1 MTRTFARRRIAA
13 ALIAATVV
21 AVATGCTSPGKT
33 TASSATAPI
42 KFGFIYSQSGLL
54 AGYAPPYVRGFEAG
68 LAYATHGTNKIGNRP
83 IEVIKADDAGDPAT
97 AVAAAKSLIGQ
108 GVKIIGG
115 TMSSTV
121 AVQLAP
127 LAAENKVLYIDGA
140 AATDAVTGANRYT
153 FRSGRETLQDV
164 LNIQSIIG
172 NGAGKK
178 IVVFAQDNT
187 FGQGNFAAVKA
198 VIGASGAT
206 VSSILVP
213 PAATDIT
220 PFALQAKQSRADMVY
235 VAWAGTTGT
244 AMWQALNQQGVLS
257 SMKVVTGLDQ
267 RATWP
272 AFGDA
277 ATKITFAAHYVDGA
291 SANAAV
297 DALHAQAPGGPIDT
311 FGPDGFNLAQ
321 MLVQAAQP
329 GGGENVDKMITA
341 LEGWTF
347 DGVKGTMTIR
357 AADHALLQPMY
368 QVKLTGTAP
377 DFSVQ
382 IVNTVSPQQCAPPP
396 AAMKG

>member
-1 MTRTFARRRIAA
+1 MTRTVARRRVATALLAA
-13 ALIAATVV
+13 AFVAAT
-21 AVATGCTSPGKT
+21 ASCASPGKAT
-33 TASSATAPI
+33 SSGATDPI

-68 LAYATHGTNKIGNRP
+68 LAYATHGTNKIGKRP
-83 IEVIKADDAGDPAT
+83 IQVLKADDAGDPAT

-121 AVQLAP
+121 AAQLAP

-140 AATDAVTGANRYT
+140 AATDAITGLNKYT
-153 FRSGRETLQDV
+153 FRAGRETLQDV
-164 LNIQSIIG
+164 LNIRSIVG
-172 NGAGKK
+172 AAAGKK

-198 VIGASGAT
+198 VIGAAGAN
-206 VSSILVP
+206 VSAILVP
-213 PAATDIT
+213 PTATDIT
-220 PFALQAKQSRADMVY
+220 PFALQAKKSGADMIY

-244 AMWQALNQQGVLS
+244 AMWQALNQQGVLA

-291 SANAAV
+291 SSNAAV

-321 MLVQAAQP
+321 MLVHAAEA
-329 GGGENVDKMITA
+329 GGGEDVGKMIGA

-357 AADHALLQPMY
+357 ADDHALLQPMY
-368 QVKLTGTAP
+368 QVQLTGTAP
-377 DFSVQ
+377 NYQVQ
-382 IVNTVSPQQCAPPP
+382 VTKTVTPQECAPPV

>member
-1 MTRTFARRRIAA
+1 MTRIIARRRVA
-13 ALIAATVV
+13 ALLIGAAFVAAT
-21 AVATGCTSPGKT
+21 AGCASPGQT
-33 TASSATAPI
+33 TSAGATDPI

-68 LAYATHGTNKIGNRP
+68 LAFATHGTNKIGNRP
-83 IEVIKADDAGDPAT
+83 IEVVKADDAGDPAT
-97 AVAAAKSLIGQ
+97 AVAAAKNLIGQ

-127 LAAENKVLYIDGA
+127 LAATNKVLYIDGA

-164 LNIQSIIG
+164 LNIKSIVG
-172 NGAGKK
+172 AAAGKK

-198 VIGASGAT
+198 VVGAAGAT
-206 VSSILVP
+206 VIPVLVP
-213 PAATDIT
+213 PATTEIT
-220 PFALQAKQSRADMVY
+220 PFAVQAKQSGADMVY

-257 SMKVVTGLDQ
+257 SMTVVTGLDQ

-291 SANAAV
+291 SSNAAV
-297 DALHAQAPGGPIDT
+297 DALHAQAPAGPIDT

-321 MLVQAAQP
+321 MLVQAAQASAD
-329 GGGENVDKMITA
+329 NVDKMITA

-368 QVKLTGTAP
+368 QVQLSGTAP
-377 DFSVQ
+377 DFTVK
-382 IVNTVSPQQCAPPP
+382 VTKTVSPQECAPPV